1 MKLLVMLMDES
12 KLGKLNNI
20 SAEIRKDI
28 LRMVGVARS
37 GPLKTS
43 LSTANLLVY
52 LYWEEMLFVPEEPER
67 EDRDRFMTDI
77 PEAVPALY
85 AVLARRGFFER
96 EHLWHYRRLGAALQ
110 ALPDFRRVPGVDA
123 PCSAV
128 RPQIAMA
135 GVLARELFSGGNSS
149 RVIFLTDEKN
159 LLCDEFAGDLAKSA
173 GKYTPNLLVSVL
185 QNSSAAGKSVILET
199 LASSGWD
206 VRKAAFSDFASLED
220 AFASFDFASGAPK
233 ALIALPENVLPR
245 PERTESSASL
255 SMGELDMALEELEER
270 TVEI

>member
-1 MKLLVMLMDES
+1 MLMDES
-12 KLGKLNNI
+12 KLEKLNNI

-28 LRMVGVARS
+28 LRMAGVARS

-52 LYWEEMLFVPEEPER
+52 LYWEEMLFVPDEPLR

-110 ALPDFRRVPGVDA
+110 ALPDLRRVPGVDA
-123 PCSAV
+123 PCAAV

-135 GVLARELFSGGNSS
+135 GVLARELFSANDSS
-149 RVIFLTDEKN
+149 RVIFLTEEDN
-159 LLCDEFAGDLAKSA
+159 LFCGEFAEDLKRSA
-173 GKYTPNLLVSVL
+173 EMFTPNLLVSVL
-185 QNSSAAGKSVILET
+185 QNSSAAGGDALQKRLVSC
-199 LASSGWD
+199 GWD
-206 VRKAAFSDFASLED
+206 VRSVEFSDFASLED
-220 AFASFDFASGAPK
+220 AFASFDFTSGAPK
-233 ALIALPENVLPR
+233 ALIAQPDDAFSGTNCAG
-245 PERTESSASL
+245 SSSSL
-255 SMGELDMALEELEER
+255 SMGELDMALEELEEK
-270 TVEI
+270 TIEV